1 MAGGEGSRLSVLTIK
16 RTKPAV
22 PFAGKYRII
31 DFTLSNCV
39 NSQIYDVMILA
50 QYRPHSLIEHIGAG
64 GPWDLNR
71 DFSGGVRMYTPYKA
85 RSGAEWF
92 TGTADA
98 VQQNFTFIKQ
108 NQPDQVLILSG
119 DHIYSMDYDALTTFH
134 RDHQAEL
141 TMATIRVPREEASR
155 FGIVAVDDDYRV
167 TSFVEKP
174 KHPPSELANMGVYV
188 FNTDVLDRALWED
201 HKNPDSSHDFGKD
214 IIPRLLQQGRRII
227 AYPYSGYWVDV
238 GTLQSYWQAHMDLL
252 ADPPSV
258 NLNDRSWVIH
268 TRTEERPP
276 VMVARG
282 ATVENAMLSDGAVIE
297 PGARV
302 IDSVLS
308 PGVVVRS
315 GAEVI
320 ESVLLT
326 DTVVEAEARLERVL
340 TDKRVQIGAKARL
353 GGKSEPLQL
362 TVVGKNSEVPPAAV
376 VEPGA
381 TIGTDLLASDYPALL
396 VKSGEILETKRQPY
410 EI

>member
-1 MAGGEGSRLSVLTIK
+1 
-16 RTKPAV
+16 
-22 PFAGKYRII
+22 
-31 DFTLSNCV
+31 
-39 NSQIYDVMILA
+39 
-50 QYRPHSLIEHIGAG
+50 
-64 GPWDLNR
+64 
-71 DFSGGVRMYTPYKA
+71 
-85 RSGAEWF
+85 
-92 TGTADA
+92 
-98 VQQNFTFIKQ
+98 
-108 NQPDQVLILSG
+108 
-119 DHIYSMDYDALTTFH
+119 
-134 RDHQAEL
+134 
-141 TMATIRVPREEASR
+141 
-155 FGIVAVDDDYRV
+155 
-167 TSFVEKP
+167 
-174 KHPPSELANMGVYV
+174 
-188 FNTDVLDRALWED
+188 VLDRALWED